1 MQSVRGVKGLIPAV
15 PAWPVKA
22 LKSGASMAK
31 TIKSKR
37 IYGDQVQ
44 RIIGQ
49 SFRAAG
55 ASLILSIVVAI
66 VFWETVPKQRIVIW
80 LTIMT
85 SLCLMRIFIHL
96 HFRKSETTLENLAI
110 RRNLTLALLAAS
122 GFIWGSAGVFLFPYT
137 SMVHQVFLIFVLGG
151 MIAGSVGIFA
161 SITSAFYLFSIPVIF
176 PIIFNLYRLSSPI
189 QFSMGAMLSLYWV
202 IMLATAKTLHREIIE
217 SLNYKYENLDLISE
231 LEKEIKDRQAAEQNL
246 LNKNQQIE
254 SIIQKRTAE
263 LIGVNQKLLIEIEE
277 RKTAEEALKNSE
289 QKYRELA
296 DSMPQI
302 VFETDENGKLTFVN
316 RNTFNLTGYDETD
329 FIAGMNALQLVVP
342 ENRDKVAENIQKML
356 MNNTSMSDDFT
367 AVRKDGS
374 TFPISVHAAPVI
386 WNKRPVGLRG
396 IIIDLTEKKSIEEE
410 QKKIEVRLQRAEKM
424 ETLGIMAGGVAHDLN
439 NILSGIVS
447 YPDLLLMQVS
457 YDSPLRKPLQTIQ
470 ASGQKAAAIVQDL
483 LTLTRRG
490 VINQSIVNLNKII
503 EEYLQSPEKIK
514 LMSFHPGVEL
524 DVELEKEL
532 LNTLGS
538 PIHLAKTVMNLLS
551 NAAEASPKGGR
562 ISLTTRNQYLDRPIK
577 GYDDIAKG
585 DYVVLSVSDNGI
597 GISQKDI
604 NRVFEPFFTKKV
616 MGRSGTGL
624 GMSVVW
630 GTVKDHKGYIDVESS
645 EGSGST
651 FRLFFPVTRAEYDA
665 KGLSPSL
672 EACQGSG
679 ELILLVDDSKEQ
691 REIASGILKK
701 IGYKVAA
708 VASGEEATA
717 YIKDNNVTLVLLDM
731 IMDPGMDGLDT
742 YRKILQ
748 IKPDQRAIIA
758 SGFSETE
765 RVREAQSLGAGA
777 YVQKPYTLIKLATAV
792 KLELDKKK

>member
-1 MQSVRGVKGLIPAV
+1 MRRVKGLIPAI

-22 LKSGASMAK
+22 LKNGESMTK
-31 TIKSKR
+31 TIKSKM

-49 SFRAAG
+49 SFLAVG
-55 ASLILSIVVAI
+55 ASLILSIVVAF
-66 VFWETVPKQRIVIW
+66 VFWGTVPKQRIVIW
-80 LTIMT
+80 LTIMI
-85 SLCLMRIFIHL
+85 SLCLIRVFIQQ
-96 HFRKSETTLENLAI
+96 HFRKSETIPDNLII

-151 MIAGSVGIFA
+151 LIAGSVGIFA

-176 PIIFNLYRLSSPI
+176 PIIFNLYRLSSPL

-202 IMLATAKTLHREIIE
+202 IMFVSARILHREIIE

-254 SIIQKRTAE
+254 SIIHKRTAE
-263 LIGVNQKLLIEIEE
+263 LIDVNQKFLIEIEE
-277 RKTAEEALKNSE
+277 RKTAEEALKNSK
-289 QKYRELA
+289 QKYKELA

-302 VFETDENGKLTFVN
+302 VFETDENGNLNFVN
-316 RNTFNLTGYDETD
+316 RNTFNLTGYNEND
-329 FIAGMNALQLVVP
+329 FNMGMNALQLVVP
-342 ENRDKVAENIQKML
+342 EDRDRVAENIRKMM
-356 MNNTSMSDDFT
+356 MNRISISDDFT
-367 AVRKDGS
+367 ALRKDGS
-374 TFPISVHAAPVI
+374 TFPISVHTAVVVQ
-386 WNKRPVGLRG
+386 NKKPIGLRG
-396 IIIDLTEKKSIEEE
+396 IIIDLTEKNHLEKE
-410 QKKIEVRLQRAEKM
+410 QKEIEVRLQRAEKM

-447 YPDLLLMQVS
+447 YPDLLLMQVPN
-457 YDSPLRKPLQTIQ
+457 DSSLRKPLQTMQI
-470 ASGQKAAAIVQDL
+470 SGKKAAAIVQDL

-490 VINQSIVNLNKII
+490 VVNQGVVNLNKII
-503 EEYLQSPEKIK
+503 EEYLQSPEKEK
-514 LMSFHPGVEL
+514 LMSFYPGVEL
-524 DVELEKEL
+524 DVNLEKEL
-532 LNTLGS
+532 LNILGS

-551 NAAEASPKGGR
+551 NAVEALPKGGK
-562 ISLTTRNQYLDRPIK
+562 ISLTTRNQYLDRPLK

-604 NRVFEPFFTKKV
+604 NRIFEPFFTKKV

-630 GTVKDHKGYIDVESS
+630 GTIKDHKGYINVESS

-651 FRLFFPVTRAEYDA
+651 FSLFFPVTRAEYDA
-665 KGLSPSL
+665 TGQSQSL
-672 EACQGSG
+672 DSYRGNGQS
-679 ELILLVDDSKEQ
+679 ILLIDDAKEQ
-691 REIASGILKK
+691 QEIASGLLSQ
-701 IGYKVAA
+701 IGYSVTA
-708 VASGEEATA
+708 VASGEEAIS
-717 YIKDNNVTLVLLDM
+717 YIRNNKVDLVLLDM
-731 IMDPGMDGLDT
+731 IMDTGMDGLDT
-742 YRKILQ
+742 FRNILL
-748 IKPDQRAIIA
+748 IRPGQRAIIA

-765 RVREAQSLGAGA
+765 RVREAQCLGAGA
-777 YVQKPYTLIKLATAV
+777 YVQKPYTLVKLATAV
-792 KLELDKKK
+792 KAELDKKK